1 MNNAVRIIYNTLVEY
16 VHGQMLGGGCVK
28 EKIKEL
34 QQRVMDLQKRFPAH
48 SIKPAMIVELEE
60 LEAELV
66 KLQEEAQKQQS
77 VELEP
82 I

>member
-1 MNNAVRIIYNTLVEY
+1 
-16 VHGQMLGGGCVK
+16 MLGGGCVK

-34 QQRVMDLQKRFPAH
+34 QQRVMDLQKRLPAH

-60 LEAELV
+60 LEAELA

-77 VELEP
+77 VELKP